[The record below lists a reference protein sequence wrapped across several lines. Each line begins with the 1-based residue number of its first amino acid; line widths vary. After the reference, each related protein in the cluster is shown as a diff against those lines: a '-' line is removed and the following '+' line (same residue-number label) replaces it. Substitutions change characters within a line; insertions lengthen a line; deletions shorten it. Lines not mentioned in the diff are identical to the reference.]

1 MISCVW
7 HEFVNSNNMSQ
18 RIRLFF
24 VSTKEENG
32 GFQLIPAIV
41 VFLLALSFQGAIVY
55 IMISS
60 LLRR

>member
-1 MISCVW
+1 MKLLV
-7 HEFVNSNNMSQ
+7 ETNMSQ
-18 RIRLFF
+18 LIKFFF
-24 VSTKEENG
+24 VSSKEKNG

-60 LLRR
+60 LLQR